1 MKICLM
7 ILWLSSTTLMHGME
21 KIVFRTLTKEDL
33 QKEVHRARSETI
45 MKELCPL
52 QMNTQEEY
60 SDIDDLRKLTQLS
73 CKEDTTRSTFF
84 GPDNKLFAVNK
95 TNVGT
100 DFLHYKC
107 AQYGEAWELHGKV
120 YAWHY
125 TPKSDY
131 FVEMSED
138 AENEQT
144 KITIR
149 KLTDCKITESKR
161 DLPFCINKIAY
172 DHENKRLF
180 LATKIMSCFAG
191 DEAGLFVLDDGK
203 DEVRRIATESYS
215 NHFCELYPVKNNS
228 LLTVQNLGTIT
239 EWDLA
244 ASEPAKRRI
253 YKFPI
258 HSHFELI
265 LPSGG
270 FFADLSADESKLLV
284 GICQPTSRFTLINR
298 EGKQVDFLSN
308 ILDLEDHRPMTALKL
323 LPNNRQFIAVRSA
336 LHTVG
341 EPFAQQNKKYT
352 VQLWDF
358 DKQKNVA
365 EFSVPDSNNYC
376 KKLSISSDGA
386 QIIAGNYRWNIAQIL
401 RMKEILLKDPAKSCQ
416 DYDQLVGLKGEKA
429 HLVTAKDKINLLKK
443 LDAK

>member
-7 ILWLSSTTLMHGME
+7 ILWLSSATLMHGME
-21 KIVFRTLTKEDL
+21 KIMFRTLTKEDL
-33 QKEVHRARSETI
+33 QKEAHRARSEII
-45 MKELCPL
+45 MNELCRL
-52 QMNTQEEY
+52 QMNTREEY
-60 SDIDDLRKLTQLS
+60 SDIDDLRKISKWPLE
-73 CKEDTTRSTFF
+73 EDCIRTTFF
-84 GPDNKLFAVNK
+84 GNQDKLFALEK
-95 TNVGT
+95 RKECSIIM
-100 DFLHYKC
+100 HYKDGNF
-107 AQYGEAWELHGKV
+107 GEAWELHGKV
-120 YAWHY
+120 YAWEY
-125 TPKSDY
+125 NPKSDY
-131 FVEMSED
+131 FVELIND
-138 AENEQT
+138 AENSQT

-149 KLTDCKITESKR
+149 KLADCILTESKK

-180 LATKIMSCFAG
+180 LATKIMSCFAE

-215 NHFCELYPVKNNS
+215 NHFCELYPIKNNL

-239 EWDLA
+239 EWDLSA
-244 ASEPAKRRI
+244 PEPAKRRI

-258 HSHFELI
+258 HPHFELI

-284 GICQPTSRFTLINR
+284 GICQPTSRFTLIDR
-298 EGKQVDFLSN
+298 EGKQVDFLTD
-308 ILDLEDHRPMTALKL
+308 ILDLNDHRPMTALKL
-323 LPNNRQFIAVRSA
+323 LPNNRQFVAVRSA
-336 LHTVG
+336 VRKVG
-341 EPFAQQNKKYT
+341 ENLSQQNKKYT

-358 DKQKNVA
+358 DQHINIA

-376 KKLSISSDGA
+376 KKLSISSDGT
-386 QIIAGNYRWNIAQIL
+386 QIIAGNYRWNIARIL

-416 DYDQLVGLKGEKA
+416 EYDQLVGLKGEKA
-429 HLVTAKDKINLLKK
+429 HLVTAKDKINLLKS